1 MQEEGVKLEWL
12 DSQEVVNED
21 YNEVFLGENIV
32 RNH

>member
-21 YNEVFLGENIV
+21 YNDVFLGENIV